1 MGEKTKLQEMLEKK
15 EKIRQGG
22 GEKKVAKQHGAGK
35 LTARE
40 RIDLL
45 FDPGTFQE
53 YNIFMKHRCHDFGM
67 EKVDTPAEGVVTGY
81 GLIHGRGA
89 FAFAHD
95 FTVLGGAMGE
105 MQGMKVKRIQELAMD
120 AGVPLIGLNDSGGGR
135 IQEGPAT
142 SYGAI
147 FFNNVMASGVI
158 PQISAIM
165 GPCAGGTVYS
175 PALTDFIFSVD
186 KTSRSFITGPQVI
199 KNVTGEVV
207 DAEKL
212 GGARTH
218 NTASGVSHFFCADD
232 RDCIE
237 KIKTLLSYLPPNCRE
252 MPPIMPCGDSPD
264 RRCEMLNTFIPDNLK
279 KAYDI
284 KDVIREIA
292 DGHEFFETQA
302 MYATNMVTGFIRMNG
317 RSVGVVANQPKAMAG
332 CIDINAS
339 DKAARFIRTCDC
351 FNVPLLSIVD
361 VPGYMPGTNQ
371 EYGGIIRHGAKMI
384 YAWAEATV
392 PKIVMAVGKVVGGA
406 RPAMCSWE
414 LRPDFIFAWPTAQ
427 MVVVGAEGAVDIC
440 RKHELK
446 RAEESGEDVAAL
458 RAHYIEE
465 YKEEFFNPYKA
476 AEYGKF
482 EDVIEPAESRRVI
495 IRTLELFQNKQVVLP
510 AKKHGNMPV

>member
-1 MGEKTKLQEMLEKK
+1 MEQKTKLQEMLEKK
-15 EKIRQGG
+15 EQIKLGG
-22 GEKKVAKQHGAGK
+22 GYKKIDKQHSLGK

-40 RIDLL
+40 RMDLL
-45 FDPGTFQE
+45 FDEGTFQE

-81 GLIHGRGA
+81 GLINGRGA

-120 AGVPLIGLNDSGGGR
+120 AGLPLIGLNDSGGGR

-147 FFNNVMASGVI
+147 FYNNVMASGLI

-186 KTSRSFITGPQVI
+186 KSSRSFITGPKVI
-199 KNVTGEVV
+199 ETVTGEEV
-207 DAEKL
+207 DAETL
-212 GGARTH
+212 GGAYTH
-218 NTASGVSHFFCADD
+218 NTVSGVSHFFCDND
-232 RDCIE
+232 EDCIN
-237 KIKTLLSYLPPNCRE
+237 KIKVLLSFLPNNCRE
-252 MPPIMPCGDSPD
+252 QPPEFVCTDDPN
-264 RRCEMLNTFIPDNLK
+264 RRCEMLNDFVPDDLK
-279 KAYDI
+279 TAYDI
-284 KDVIREIA
+284 RDIIEEIA
-292 DGHEFFETQA
+292 DNHEFFEIQA
-302 MYATNMVTGFIRMNG
+302 MYATNLVTGFIRMNG
-317 RSVGVVANQPKAMAG
+317 RSVGVVANQPKMKAG
-332 CIDINAS
+332 CIDINGS

-351 FNVPLLSIVD
+351 FNVPLLSIAD
-361 VPGYMPGTNQ
+361 VPGYMPGKDQ
-371 EYGGIIRHGAKMI
+371 EFGGIIRHGAKML

-392 PKIVMAVGKVVGGA
+392 PKVVMAVGKVVGGA

-414 LRPDFIFAWPTAQ
+414 LHPDFIFAWPTAQ

-446 RAEESGEDVAAL
+446 DAAERGENVAAL
-458 RAHYIEE
+458 RAQFIED
-465 YKEEFFNPYKA
+465 YKKEFHNPYKA
-476 AEYGKF
+476 AEFGKF
-482 EDVIEPAESRRVI
+482 EDIIEPAESRKVI
-495 IRTLELFQNKQVVLP
+495 IRTLELFKNKRVSLP

>member
-175 PALTDFIFSVD
+175 PALT
-186 KTSRSFITGPQVI
+186 TS
-199 KNVTGEVV
+199 
-207 DAEKL
+207 
-212 GGARTH
+212 
-218 NTASGVSHFFCADD
+218 FFPWTRPAAP
-232 RDCIE
+232 
-237 KIKTLLSYLPPNCRE
+237 L
-252 MPPIMPCGDSPD
+252 SPD
-264 RRCEMLNTFIPDNLK
+264 RR
-279 KAYDI
+279 
-284 KDVIREIA
+284 
-292 DGHEFFETQA
+292 
-302 MYATNMVTGFIRMNG
+302 
-317 RSVGVVANQPKAMAG
+317 S
-332 CIDINAS
+332 S
-339 DKAARFIRTCDC
+339 RT
-351 FNVPLLSIVD
+351 
-361 VPGYMPGTNQ
+361 
-371 EYGGIIRHGAKMI
+371 
-384 YAWAEATV
+384 
-392 PKIVMAVGKVVGGA
+392 
-406 RPAMCSWE
+406 
-414 LRPDFIFAWPTAQ
+414 
-427 MVVVGAEGAVDIC
+427 
-440 RKHELK
+440 
-446 RAEESGEDVAAL
+446 
-458 RAHYIEE
+458 
-465 YKEEFFNPYKA
+465 
-476 AEYGKF
+476 
-482 EDVIEPAESRRVI
+482 
-495 IRTLELFQNKQVVLP
+495 
-510 AKKHGNMPV
+510 

>member
-15 EKIRQGG
+15 AKIMQGG
-22 GEKKVAKQHGAGK
+22 GLSKIEKQHAAGK

-45 FDPGTFQE
+45 FDEGTFQE

-67 EKVDTPAEGVVTGY
+67 EKVETPAEGVVTGY
-81 GLIHGRGA
+81 GLINGRGA

-147 FFNNVMASGVI
+147 FYNNVMASGLI

-175 PALTDFIFSVD
+175 PALTDFILSVD
-186 KTSRSFITGPQVI
+186 QTSRSFITGPKVI
-199 KNVTGEVV
+199 KTVTGEEV
-207 DAEKL
+207 DPETL
-212 GGARTH
+212 GGAYTH
-218 NTASGVSHFFCADD
+218 NTVSGVSHFFCEDD
-232 RDCIE
+232 EDCIE
-237 KIKTLLSYLPPNCRE
+237 KIKILLSYLPENCRE
-252 MPPIMPCGDSPD
+252 QPPEYECLDDPD
-264 RRCEMLNTFIPDNLK
+264 RRCEVLNDFVPEDLK
-279 KAYDI
+279 TAYDI
-284 KDVIREIA
+284 REIIYEIA
-292 DGHEFFETQA
+292 DDNDFFEVQEL
-302 MYATNMVTGFIRMNG
+302 YAKNMVTGFIRMNG
-317 RSVGVVANQPKAMAG
+317 KSVGVVANQPQSLAG

-339 DKAARFIRTCDC
+339 DKVARFIRTCDC
-351 FNVPLLSIVD
+351 FNIPLLSIAD

-371 EYGGIIRHGAKMI
+371 EYGGIIRHGAKML
-384 YAWAEATV
+384 YAWSEATV

-414 LRPDFIFAWPTAQ
+414 LHPDFIFAWPTARI
-427 MVVVGAEGAVDIC
+427 VVVDAQHG
-440 RKHELK
+440 LL
-446 RAEESGEDVAAL
+446 GEVGDDGL
-458 RAHYIEE
+458 REARSLH
-465 YKEEFFNPYKA
+465 
-476 AEYGKF
+476 
-482 EDVIEPAESRRVI
+482 
-495 IRTLELFQNKQVVLP
+495 LL
-510 AKKHGNMPV
+510 

>member
-212 GGARTH
+212 GR
-218 NTASGVSHFFCADD
+218 SAD
-232 RDCIE
+232 
-237 KIKTLLSYLPPNCRE
+237 P
-252 MPPIMPCGDSPD
+252 
-264 RRCEMLNTFIPDNLK
+264 
-279 KAYDI
+279 
-284 KDVIREIA
+284 
-292 DGHEFFETQA
+292 
-302 MYATNMVTGFIRMNG
+302 
-317 RSVGVVANQPKAMAG
+317 
-332 CIDINAS
+332 
-339 DKAARFIRTCDC
+339 
-351 FNVPLLSIVD
+351 
-361 VPGYMPGTNQ
+361 
-371 EYGGIIRHGAKMI
+371 
-384 YAWAEATV
+384 
-392 PKIVMAVGKVVGGA
+392 
-406 RPAMCSWE
+406 
-414 LRPDFIFAWPTAQ
+414 
-427 MVVVGAEGAVDIC
+427 
-440 RKHELK
+440 
-446 RAEESGEDVAAL
+446 
-458 RAHYIEE
+458 
-465 YKEEFFNPYKA
+465 
-476 AEYGKF
+476 
-482 EDVIEPAESRRVI
+482 
-495 IRTLELFQNKQVVLP
+495 
-510 AKKHGNMPV
+510 